1 MVDMKNITTTK
12 KGEYIIRKTFH
23 GHKFYYGTSTELPIA
38 IQIRDALRDDDWN
51 KKNLIHHILKA
62 KIEYND
68 TTELIQQYN
77 PEIINKLFMIQCWT
91 DCEITPSTNMLTLK
105 WDYTPTYLVTL
116 RVKEYLKPELRAI
129 TTTILMN
136 GGMTISLTIEI

>member
-23 GHKFYYGTSTELPIA
+23 GHKYYYGTYTELPIA

-91 DCEITPSTNMLTLK
+91 DCEIPPSTNMLTLK

>member
-23 GHKFYYGTSTELPIA
+23 GHKYYYGTYTELPIA